1 MQYNLKAKLDVIKR
15 MKDGKHQDS
24 YKDKNK
30 KEKYM
35 NMRTESANMQ
45 QSDTPQ
51 SSTTRAAS
59 SRIELKQQTEKQMPY
74 SKYNG
79 VSLLVR

>member
-1 MQYNLKAKLDVIKR
+1 
-15 MKDGKHQDS
+15 
-24 YKDKNK
+24 
-30 KEKYM
+30 M